1 MSAFVQAASKLDP
14 NWLNTGIVTVAGMLI
29 VFAVL
34 VLFVFIIWLSGR
46 AFSVAGSQKSPHK
59 DAPKAPA
66 APKSPAVQKASV
78 PKSAVAPKGTDDE
91 GELLAVIAAAA
102 YSYLGEDSQSRYQIR
117 SIRPAAAAGALRG
130 AWAQSGILDNTRPF

>member
-1 MSAFVQAASKLDP
+1 MSAFVQAASKLGP

-46 AFSVAGSQKSPHK
+46 AFSVAGSQKKQQANVSGTP
-59 DAPKAPA
+59 AVPKVPA
-66 APKSPAVQKASV
+66 APKASAPKAAVV
-78 PKSAVAPKGTDDE
+78 PKGTDDE

-117 SIRPAAAAGALRG
+117 SIRPAAAAGTLRG